1 MNIDEKLKNM
11 KPSDTPLLW
20 LGYTLLGMMLL
31 LGQPVHAQS
40 ATDNVI
46 LINQAGDDLDLNI
59 LQQGYGNTVKN
70 LQLTNAASL
79 NSTRLNLDIDMVGN
93 LNDIGLWSSG
103 SDQTVRG
110 DIDGNSNDLFMD
122 AHGNSVSLQADVI
135 GDSNYAWL
143 EAGGSNSHVS
153 NAIQLYQAG
162 DSHYAYLEVFTGTYN
177 NIDAYQGNGQDNDY
191 IYAYI
196 NSNSDN
202 NDLTVWQ
209 GKHSDGTTD
218 SDETGDHE
226 AYWTVTGD
234 NNVLASY
241 QTDVNR
247 GGGGGA
253 GHHLAHIISGD
264 SNTVEHIQM
273 GKAGHDGFIEIS
285 GNSNT
290 VDLYQRGNGGVK
302 WADIVLD
309 GNGHTVDV
317 DQSGSNSA
325 TAAIDLT
332 YGTGAYTL
340 NLTQNVTTSAGSYSI
355 TGTCFNAGGCTVTVN
370 GSN

>member
-1 MNIDEKLKNM
+1 MNIDKKLNNM
-11 KPSDTPLLW
+11 KPKDTPLLV
-20 LGYTLLGMMLL
+20 LGYIILGMFLL
-31 LGQPVHAQS
+31 IPTKAN
-40 ATDNVI
+40 ADNTI
-46 LINQAGDDLDLNI
+46 LINQAGNNLDLNI

-70 LQLTNAASL
+70 LQLTGKASL
-79 NSTRLNLDIDMVGN
+79 NGANMNLDIDMVGN
-93 LNDIGLWSSG
+93 LNDVGLWSSG
-103 SDQTVRG
+103 SSQNIRG

-135 GDSNYAWL
+135 GDNNYAWL
-143 EAGGSNSHVS
+143 EAGGSSSHVS

-177 NIDAYQGNGQDNDY
+177 NIDAYQGNGQDDNH
-191 IYAYI
+191 AYVLLGSGSD
-196 NSNSDN
+196 SNN
-202 NDLTVWQ
+202 LKVWQ
-209 GKHSDGTTD
+209 GKHADGSTD
-218 SDETGDHE
+218 GDETGDHE

-247 GGGGGA
+247 GGGGGG
-253 GHHLAHIISGD
+253 GHHLANIITGD
-264 SNTVEHIQM
+264 SNNVDHTQM

-285 GNSNT
+285 GDSNT

-309 GNGHTVDV
+309 GDGHTVDV
-317 DQSGSNSA
+317 NQRGTNYAS
-325 TAAIDLT
+325 AAIDLT

-340 NLTQNVTTSAGSYSI
+340 NLTQNVTSASGSYSI
-355 TGTCFNAGGCTVTVN
+355 TGVCYNTAGCTVTVN

>member
-1 MNIDEKLKNM
+1 MNIDKKLNEM
-11 KPSDTPLLW
+11 KPKDTPLLV
-20 LGYTLLGMMLL
+20 LGYIILGMMLL
-31 LGQPVHAQS
+31 LP
-40 ATDNVI
+40 ATATADNQI
-46 LINQAGDDLDLNI
+46 LINQAGDDLNLNI

-79 NSTRLNLDIDMVGN
+79 NSVRLNLDIDMVGN
-93 LNDIGLWSSG
+93 LNDVGLWSSG
-103 SDQTVRG
+103 SDQNVRG
-110 DIDGNSNDLFMD
+110 DIDGDSNDLFMD
-122 AHGNSVSLQADVI
+122 AHGNSVNLQADVI

-177 NIDAYQGNGQDNDY
+177 NIDAYQGNGQNDNH

-196 NSNSDN
+196 NSNSDSN
-202 NDLTVWQ
+202 NLKIWQ
-209 GKHSDGTTD
+209 GKHEDGTTD
-218 SDETGDHE
+218 VDEVGDHE

-234 NNVLASY
+234 NNTLASY
-241 QTDVNR
+241 QTDTNR
-247 GGGGGA
+247 SSGGA
-253 GHHLAHIISGD
+253 GHHLANIITGD
-264 SNTVEHIQM
+264 SNNVDHTQM
-273 GKAGHDGFIEIS
+273 GKAGHDGFIEIT
-285 GNSNT
+285 GDSNT

-309 GNGHTVDV
+309 GDGHTVDV
-317 DQSGSNSA
+317 NQRGGNAA

-340 NLTQNVTTSAGSYSI
+340 NLDQNMTTSAGSYSI
-355 TGTCFNAGGCTVTVN
+355 TGICYNTAGCSVTVN

>member
-20 LGYTLLGMMLL
+20 LGYTILGMMLL
-31 LGQPVHAQS
+31 LGMPAK
-40 ATDNVI
+40 ADNVI
-46 LINQAGDDLDLNI
+46 LIDQTGDNLNLTIDQAGSGNRVRDLNNS
-59 LQQGYGNTVKN
+59 LND
-70 LQLTNAASL
+70 ASL
-79 NSTRLNLDIDMVGN
+79 NGANLILTIDQAGKT
-93 LNDIGLWSSG
+93 NDTALWTSG
-103 SDQTVRG
+103 TNITLLSEQDG
-110 DIDGNSNDLFMD
+110 DFNDAFIDS
-122 AHGNSVSLQADVI
+122 HGNYNTLKIQQF
-135 GDSNYAWL
+135 GDSNYGWL
-143 EAGGSNSHVS
+143 EAGTSNSNSS
-153 NAIQLYQAG
+153 NLLQLYQAG
-162 DSHYAYLEVFTGTYN
+162 DNHYAYVEAISGQYN
-177 NIDAYQGNGQDNDY
+177 DMDIFQGGGQDDGY
-191 IYAYI
+191 IRAI
-196 NSNSDN
+196 LSSGSDS

-241 QTDVNR
+241 QTDTNR

-253 GHHLAHIISGD
+253 GHHLAHIISGN

-273 GKAGHDGFIEIS
+273 GKAGHDGFIEID
-285 GNSNT
+285 GNNNT

-317 DQSGSNSA
+317 DQRGSNSA

-340 NLTQNVTTSAGSYSI
+340 NLTQNVTSQAGSYSI
-355 TGTCFNAGGCTVTVN
+355 TGTCFNSGGCTVTVN
-370 GSN
+370 GNN